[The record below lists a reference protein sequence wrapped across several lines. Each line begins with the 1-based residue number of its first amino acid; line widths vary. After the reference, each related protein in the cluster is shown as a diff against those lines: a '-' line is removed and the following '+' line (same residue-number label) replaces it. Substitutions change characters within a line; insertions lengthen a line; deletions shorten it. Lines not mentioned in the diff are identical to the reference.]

1 MKWSDKKP
9 YIYGMLAGF
18 GAIALSVL
26 FFFVI
31 YRYRGF
37 SGALNNLLGLLAPF
51 FYGAGIAYLLKP
63 VCNVYDG
70 FLQRHLPAGQKK
82 LAKGLAVA
90 GSLITALLII
100 YLLFI
105 MVIPQVVDSIL
116 TLVNTLPGQVD
127 KWVQSLDQF
136 FSQSPELQSVINTI
150 YENISDTINE
160 WFRTTLVPAT
170 SVLISGV
177 GLKMLN
183 ALVVIKDLII
193 GLIVAVYL
201 LMSRHKFSRQARL
214 VLYSVVR
221 RDWGDRIL
229 AELHYADKMFEG
241 FINGKLLDSLI
252 IGLICYVF
260 TLLFG
265 VKNALLISVIIGV
278 TNIIPFFGPFIGAI
292 PSILLI
298 LIDSPIKALWFSI
311 FVLVLQQFDGNI
323 LGPKILGDTT
333 GLSSFWVLF
342 AILLFGGMWGFI
354 GMIVGVPLFAVIY
367 DIFRKLVLR
376 GLHRNQCDDMLER
389 YHAIYGSD
397 SAPSEPAKTS
407 DAS

>member
-136 FSQSPELQSVINTI
+136 FSQSPELQSMINTI

-389 YHAIYGSD
+389 YHAIYGND
-397 SAPSEPAKTS
+397 PAPSEPAKSS